1 LHKIAQIFSITT
13 QDRGVRIMLKR
24 IYEKPRLV
32 FGCGNPLFGD
42 DGFGAEVIRL
52 LETEYHLPND
62 VACLDVG
69 TAVRDIL
76 FDMLLSG
83 KYPRQIIIVDAM
95 AFKEAAPGEIC
106 EIGLDDIQPA
116 KIVDYS
122 LHQFPTTNML
132 KELRQHTDIDVR
144 ILVVNPAVIL
154 PEVHP
159 GLSEPVQAAVRPMC
173 ERILGLLAPVS
184 QGSPGGDAGGR
195 SLVFRV
201 GALAAHLGVHR
212 NTVTNWIK
220 TGKLNARPTIG
231 KKYLVEETELERFAR
246 DAGIEQAAW
255 RTAMDAGTR
264 HSLVPGAFLSTPS
277 DQKEV
282 PMSQSSIGAVMVVG
296 GGIAGIQAT
305 LDLAES
311 GFFVHMVEKSAGIGG
326 VMAQLDKTYPTND
339 CAM

>member
-1 LHKIAQIFSITT
+1 
-13 QDRGVRIMLKR
+13 MLKR

-52 LETEYHLPND
+52 LEAEYRLPSD
-62 VACLDVG
+62 VAYLDVG

-76 FDMLLSG
+76 FDMLLSR

-95 AFKEAAPGEIC
+95 ALKDASPGEIR
-106 EIGLDDIQPA
+106 EIGLDEIQPA

-144 ILVVNPAVIL
+144 ILVVNPADI
-154 PEVHP
+154 PSEVHP
-159 GLSEPVQAAVRPMC
+159 GLSASVQAAVRPMC
-173 ERILGLLAPVS
+173 QWIMDILVPPSGTV
-184 QGSPGGDAGGR
+184 AGGGGGNA
-195 SLVFRV
+195 LMFRV
-201 GALAAHLGVHR
+201 GTLAAQLGVHR

-220 TGKLNARPTIG
+220 TGKLPARPTIG
-231 KKYLVEETELERFAR
+231 KKYLIQEEELERFCQ
-246 DAGIEQAAW
+246 DAGIEEDAWRAAMASGHHTVPGQAA
-255 RTAMDAGTR
+255 
-264 HSLVPGAFLSTPS
+264 TPLTFS
-277 DQKEV
+277 ENKKEV
-282 PMSQSSIGAVMVVG
+282 SMSQSPIGAAMVVG
-296 GGIAGIQAT
+296 GGIAAIQAT

-311 GFFVHMVEKSAGIGG
+311 GYYVHMVEKTAGIGG

>member
-1 LHKIAQIFSITT
+1 MVTA
-13 QDRGVRIMLKR
+13 MLKR

-52 LETEYHLPND
+52 LESDYDLPED
-62 VACLDVG
+62 VAFLDVG

-76 FDMLLSG
+76 FDLLLSG
-83 KYPRQIIIVDAM
+83 KYPRQIIIIDAM
-95 AFKEAAPGEIC
+95 TVEGAPAGEIR
-106 EIGLDDIQPA
+106 EIGLDQIQAA

-144 ILVVNPAVIL
+144 ILVVNPAEIP
-154 PEVHP
+154 PEVRP

-173 ERILGLLAPVS
+173 DRIMALLHPKPPVAE
-184 QGSPGGDAGGR
+184 DR
-195 SLVFRV
+195 SDRWLAFRV
-201 GALAAHLGVHR
+201 GTVAERLGVHR
-212 NTVTNWIK
+212 NTITNWIK
-220 TGKLNARPTIG
+220 TGKVQARATVG
-231 KKYLVEETELERFAR
+231 KKYLIQEAELKRFCLA
-246 DAGIEQAAW
+246 AGIDEAAW
-255 RTAMDAGTR
+255 RDSAGSGFQASSADG
-264 HSLVPGAFLSTPS
+264 SLPSTLS
-277 DQKEV
+277 DRKEV
-282 PMSQSSIGAVMVVG
+282 PMSQSPIGSVMVVG